1 MQVRGVGL
9 PVDQPQVL
17 AQIAGATV
25 PGVTFMEV
33 ENVGYFA
40 ADRFRIGFAIGA
52 TDFTTAQYFS
62 SLGMQVITISAAIAG
77 SGFLSLITG
86 QIDNIEIDFG
96 ANNVV
101 LAGRDLAARLI
112 DTELSETYVNQTASQ
127 VAIQI
132 AEQFNLTPDV
142 TSTSTMIG
150 QYYEIDHARTIMNL
164 HSRNMT
170 AWDLLTG
177 LAYIEGFSLSVS
189 GTVLYFGPVQ
199 AGPVLALT
207 VNNFSHLM
215 VDMAATV
222 PTGTM
227 VKSWNIRNKKTIMQ
241 SSGHGFSPTII
252 KPNLT
257 SSQAGDL
264 AACHLAL
271 LNRHKTMLMGTMPAD
286 LTTMPGQQFVLSGT
300 GSVFDQTYTVEVIRR
315 SVRAKRSFSQTVRAF
330 AQ

>member
-1 MQVRGVGL
+1 VGL

-17 AQIAGATV
+17 VQIAGVTV

-33 ENVGYFA
+33 EHVGYFA
-40 ADRFRIGFAIGA
+40 ADRFRVGFVIGA
-52 TDFTTAQYFS
+52 ADFTTAQYFS

-112 DTELSETYVNQTASQ
+112 DAELSETYVNQTASQ

-150 QYYEIDHARTIMNL
+150 QYYEIDHARVIMNL

-170 AWDLLTG
+170 PWDLLTG
-177 LAYIEGFSLSVS
+177 LAYVEGFSLSVS
-189 GTVLYFGPVQ
+189 GTVLNFGPAQ
-199 AGPVLALT
+199 AGSVIGLT
-207 VNNFSHLM
+207 IKDFSQLM
-215 VDMAATV
+215 VDTATTV

-227 VKSWNIRNKKTIMQ
+227 VKSWNTRDKKAIMQ
-241 SSGHGFSPTII
+241 RAGEGVSSIFIR
-252 KPNLT
+252 PNLS

-264 AACHLAL
+264 AASHLAL
-271 LNRHKTMLMGTMPAD
+271 LNLHKTVLVGTMPAD
-286 LTTMPGQQFVLSGT
+286 LTTMPGQQFLLSGT
-300 GSVFDQTYTVEVIRR
+300 ESLFDQTYTVEVIRR
-315 SVRAKRSFSQTVRAF
+315 SVRANRRFSQTMRAF
-330 AQ
+330 ANS